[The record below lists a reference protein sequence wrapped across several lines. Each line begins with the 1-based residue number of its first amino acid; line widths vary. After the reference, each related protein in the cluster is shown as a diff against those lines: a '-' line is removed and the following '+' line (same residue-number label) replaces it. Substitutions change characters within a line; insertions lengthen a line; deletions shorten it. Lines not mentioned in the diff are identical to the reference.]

1 MVPRLVGMDTR
12 DELRDFL
19 MTRRARITPE
29 RAGVASHGVRR
40 VPGLR
45 REEVAMV
52 AGVSTDYYARLEKG
66 KVVNPSDSV
75 LDAVS
80 RVLELDEAEHIHLYD
95 LVRATCRRTGAAAR
109 TRPGGPTPR
118 PSLQW
123 MVDSMTDA
131 AALVGNPYLGIT
143 AMNHLGRAMFSPMLE
158 TAPEGRANF
167 SRFAFLEPAARDFY
181 ADWESAARTCV
192 ALLRMALGRQPHQ
205 RELQALVGELSTHSA
220 EFRTMWA
227 AHEVRLHHSGT
238 KAFNHPEVGLVEL
251 SYHSVELPSD
261 PGHTLTIYN
270 AVPGSASADALR
282 LLSSWAASPDQGHDG
297 GGAPGG
303 PATSPL
309 PGL

>member
-1 MVPRLVGMDTR
+1 MDTR

-29 RAGVASHGVRR
+29 RAGLTSFGARR

-45 REEVAMV
+45 REEVAMA

-80 RVLELDEAEHIHLYD
+80 RVLELDEAEHTHLYD

-109 TRPGGPTPR
+109 TRPGGPSPR

-131 AALVGNPYLGIT
+131 VALVGSPFLDVT
-143 AMNHLGRAMFSPMLE
+143 AMNHLARAMFSPMLATVGDGE
-158 TAPEGRANF
+158 RANF
-167 SRFAFLEPAARDFY
+167 ARFAFLEPASREFY
-181 ADWESAARTCV
+181 ADWDGVARTCV
-192 ALLRMALGRQPHQ
+192 ALLRMALGRHPHR
-205 RELQALVGELSTHSA
+205 RELQALVGELSTQSA
-220 EFRTMWA
+220 EFRTLWA

-238 KAFNHPEVGLVEL
+238 KAFDHPEVGAVEL
-251 SYHSVELPSD
+251 SFHSVELPSD
-261 PGHTLTIYN
+261 PGHVLTIYH
-270 AVPGSASADALR
+270 AVPGTPSADALK
-282 LLSSWAASPDQGHDG
+282 LLASWAASQQQEQEAGGVP
-297 GGAPGG
+297 GGAA
-303 PATSPL
+303 PAPSA
-309 PGL
+309 